1 MKKNSKK
8 HTDILDIN
16 HTLGIKIK
24 YCRKALKFTQSD
36 FASYFKIDRSCI
48 SYYEKGKVAP
58 ALHFLLSFSKCFNIS
73 LDDLI
78 DNTFKVEQFKSKYS
92 PLYFETNTD
101 VKLLMI
107 VIKKSAPHICG
118 RPNALQ

>member
-1 MKKNSKK
+1 MTRNSKK
-8 HTDILDIN
+8 NNDILDIN
-16 HTLGIKIK
+16 YTLGIKIQ

-36 FASYFKIDRSCI
+36 FSVYFKIDRSCI

-58 ALHFLLSFSKCFNIS
+58 SLSFLLSFSKCFNIS

-78 DNTFKVEQFKSKYS
+78 DNTFKIEQFKSKYS

-107 VIKKSAPHICG
+107 MIKKSAPHICG
-118 RPNALQ
+118 RLNVF